1 MIYLNGANMP
11 TTTLETV
18 RIELDRWRGTR
29 EKSGRIPNRIWLQA
43 IGLLDNHSMS
53 EICRVLRLSHTQL
66 KNKCKQHDPFTIK
79 SDTPFYE
86 VAMPSI
92 KHQQTD
98 IRLGASIEITRPDG
112 TLVIIKHLS
121 DPVIMSLISSF
132 VRSL

>member
-1 MIYLNGANMP
+1 MA

-18 RIELDRWRGTR
+18 RVELDRWRGTR
-29 EKSGRIPNRIWLQA
+29 EKSGRIPNRIWIQA
-43 IGLLDNHSMS
+43 IGLLDKHSMS

-66 KNKCKQHDPFTIK
+66 KNKLKQHDPFTIK

-98 IRLGASIEITRPDG
+98 IKLGTSIEIKRPDG
-112 TLVIIKHLS
+112 TLIIIKHLS
-121 DPVIMSLISSF
+121 DTVIINLISSF